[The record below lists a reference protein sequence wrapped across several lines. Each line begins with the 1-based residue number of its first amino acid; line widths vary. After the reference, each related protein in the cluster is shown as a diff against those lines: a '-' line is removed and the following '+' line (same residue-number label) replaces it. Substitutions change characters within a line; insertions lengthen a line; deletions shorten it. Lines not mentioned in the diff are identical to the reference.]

1 MLLAIDAGNTSV
13 TVGLFAA
20 GTDGGAGE
28 LLGTWRLRSDPRM
41 TSDELALVIRG
52 FLTGPGTEP
61 GFDPAAVTGVTA
73 LSTVPELLRSLRAM
87 APRYYPG
94 AQHVILEPGVKTGV
108 PLHVDNPREVGT
120 DRVANAAG
128 AFEVCGRS
136 AGTPCIV
143 VDFGTSTRVDV
154 VSAKG
159 EFLGGAI
166 APGVGSALDALAE
179 RTVALRRVELVPPRS
194 VVGKNTVEALQSG
207 IIYGFAGL
215 VDALVRRALETV
227 PDARVIA
234 TGGYDDGVA
243 AECATITDRRADLT
257 LQGLRAVYLREIAS
271 RATRAERK
279 AHPRDSV

>member
-20 GTDGGAGE
+20 EDGAREGE

-52 FLTGPGTEP
+52 FLTGHGH
-61 GFDPAAVTGVTA
+61 DPAAVTGVTA

-87 APRYYPG
+87 APRYYPH

-128 AFEVCGRS
+128 AFEVCGR
-136 AGTPCIV
+136 AAAAPCIV

-166 APGVGSALDALAE
+166 APGVGSALDALAD

-194 VVGKNTVEALQSG
+194 VVGKNTVEALQAG
-207 IIYGFAGL
+207 IIYGFAGM
-215 VDALVRRALETV
+215 VDALVGRALETV
-227 PDARVIA
+227 PGAVVIA
-234 TGGYDDGVA
+234 TGGYDDGMA
-243 AECATITDRRADLT
+243 TECRSITHRRADLT
-257 LQGLRAVYLREIAS
+257 LQGLRAVYLREVAN

-279 AHPRDSV
+279 AHPRDSAQR